1 MEIISAAFGKAVA
14 EGELNKVQKG
24 IAAILGKA
32 TKVVTIYKQNEC
44 LILGHNNIN
53 NNIQVKPQTPSAI
66 QTTFVL
72 DGEQE
77 LSLRVKFSSGKEKG
91 WSSIKFAGELGL
103 LKEHSL

>member
-1 MEIISAAFGKAVA
+1 MVR
-14 EGELNKVQKG
+14 V
-24 IAAILGKA
+24 IL
-32 TKVVTIYKQNEC
+32 
-44 LILGHNNIN
+44 LSHRLL
-53 NNIQVKPQTPSAI
+53 PFI